1 MIWILYNVLFAIGF
15 LLLLPKFLLRM
26 ARRGG
31 YARDFSQ
38 RFGHYRP
45 EVVAR
50 LDEHR
55 RVWVHAVSVG
65 EIFVALKLMEQW
77 RERRPN
83 VHFVLTTNTSTGH
96 SIAAKKLDARD
107 VLLYFP
113 LDTPW
118 IIRRVL
124 DTLDPLALILVE
136 LELWPNL
143 VRMAHARGV
152 PAILVNGRV
161 SDHSFGG

>member
-1 MIWILYNVLFAIGF
+1 MIWIFYNVLFAIGF

-65 EIFVALKLMEQW
+65 EIFVALKLMELW
-77 RERRPN
+77 RERRPE

-96 SIAAKKLDARD
+96 SIAAKNWMRAMCCCTSR
-107 VLLYFP
+107 
-113 LDTPW
+113 W
-118 IIRRVL
+118 IRRGSSAACW
-124 DTLDPLALILVE
+124 TRWIP
-136 LELWPNL
+136 WP
-143 VRMAHARGV
+143 
-152 PAILVNGRV
+152 
-161 SDHSFGG
+161 